1 MKRLIIAILIV
12 PFSFVKAQA
21 QEISSK
27 TFGIKAGA
35 NFSNLRSTD
44 GNNSESADM
53 KVGLHGGVFLNIPVG
68 SIFSINPEVI
78 YSLEGAKDNTDDSKI
93 NLNYLNIPI
102 LLQYNNESGVFIETG
117 PQIGFLFSAKARYAG
132 TSVDL
137 KDQLEKT
144 NLSWC
149 IGAGYKLLSGV
160 GFNARYNLGLS
171 NIAKNA
177 TGDPKT
183 KNNAFQL
190 SLFKSFQ

>member
-12 PFSFVKAQA
+12 PFSFVKAQPP
-21 QEISSK
+21 EISSK
-27 TFGIKAGA
+27 AFGIKAGA

-44 GNNSESADM
+44 GNNSKSADM

-78 YSLEGAKDNTDDSKI
+78 YSSEGAQDNTDDSKI
-93 NLNYLNIPI
+93 NLDYLNIPI
-102 LLQYNNESGVFIETG
+102 LLQYNNQSGVFIETG
-117 PQIGFLFSAKARYAG
+117 PQIGFLFAAKAKYAG
-132 TSVDL
+132 TREDL

-144 NLSWC
+144 NFSWC
-149 IGAGYKLLSGV
+149 IGAGYKFYSGV

-177 TGDPKT
+177 TGDPTTKT
-183 KNNAFQL
+183 NVFQL